1 MQSKEI
7 VELIKAKKASAEAD
21 YKHQK
26 DVKEKLYI
34 LGELDAYQDLLIAIE
49 QKEIKEA
56 TADTD
61 NILANRII
69 TNLKTSDDQLETVI
83 KFLLL
88 PKESQEKILKNLTIT
103 AQKVFNFI
111 QQELGTDAVIKALEA
126 KKRAKNTLNT

>member
-7 VELIKAKKASAEAD
+7 VELIKTKKASAEAD

-56 TADTD
+56 TAAKTD
-61 NILANRII
+61 
-69 TNLKTSDDQLETVI
+69 DLETVI
-83 KFLLL
+83 KFLAL
-88 PKESQEKILKNLTIT
+88 PKESQEKIIKEATAL
-103 AQKVFNFI
+103 AQKVLNFI
-111 QQELGTDAVIKALEA
+111 QQELATDAVIKALEA
-126 KKRAKNTLNT
+126 KKRAENTPNT